1 MKSWKHPS
9 FYGFLTL
16 QTLTKLQFLLNEWHS
31 FFGGFLISVLLT
43 KLQYLAN
50 CVNSW
55 FEALFCQSS
64 SFFAFKKRIEDWFL
78 TFFFGYL
85 VCKVSTKCE
94 LTNLEEEK
102 ASTNSDT
109 IIDHVIVYWQISR
122 VSPLG
127 SLLKNALR
135 KFATTF
141 YSWVARDHHV
151 CQSFSIW
158 CCYTPSKEERTRNVI
173 WKTTKLWYYSNVTT
187 STPTSS
193 FLCWFFVASFCYLQ
207 RLLGLRRTIKT
218 VTREH
223 RRGQH
228 HHKE

>member
-1 MKSWKHPS
+1 MNGIHLLGLFDLSTYKIAILYCQLCQFMVWV
-9 FYGFLTL
+9 FFLPL
-16 QTLTKLQFLLNEWHS
+16 KEKNWGL
-31 FFGGFLISVLLT
+31 
-43 KLQYLAN
+43 
-50 CVNSW
+50 
-55 FEALFCQSS
+55 
-64 SFFAFKKRIEDWFL
+64 FFAF
-78 TFFFGYL
+78 FFPLSLFSDILY
-85 VCKVSTKCE
+85 VSTKCE

-173 WKTTKLWYYSNVTT
+173 WKTTKLWSTT
-187 STPTSS
+187 PMLLLQLPLHRFFAVRGLLLRPPHTKSGYTRTPS
-193 FLCWFFVASFCYLQ
+193 
-207 RLLGLRRTIKT
+207 
-218 VTREH
+218 
-223 RRGQH
+223 
-228 HHKE
+228 

>member
-9 FYGFLTL
+9 FHGFLTL

-31 FFGGFLISVLLT
+31 FFGGFLILVLLT

-50 CVNSW
+50 CVNSL
-55 FEALFCQSS
+55 FESFLALRKELRIDFWL
-64 SFFAFKKRIEDWFL
+64 FFRFSLFSDIL
-78 TFFFGYL
+78 Y
-85 VCKVSTKCE
+85 VSTKCE

-158 CCYTPSKEERTRNVI
+158 CCYTPSKERKN
-173 WKTTKLWYYSNVTT
+173 
-187 STPTSS
+187 
-193 FLCWFFVASFCYLQ
+193 
-207 RLLGLRRTIKT
+207 
-218 VTREH
+218 
-223 RRGQH
+223 
-228 HHKE
+228 